1 MAKEPKDLLLLV
13 WVHGFKGNDVT
24 FETFPGR
31 ICHLLRS
38 THPSLRVESRV
49 FPMYQTRGELLA
61 ATLAF
66 VDWLTELVVNLENDH
81 GQGGGAGKAKVV
93 LMGHSMGGLLCADTV
108 RDIAANTREGDPMW
122 PRVVGIIAFDTPYLG
137 LHPHIFK
144 HHLTQ
149 AASYFDQARSIAS
162 TIGIVSPI
170 AFGLGFGKSGKK
182 TESTTSEADFS
193 KSQPSASTK
202 GKKKETV
209 TTVSDMSTSAEQQT
223 ATSKPFWSN
232 LSSVPSPSSKTL
244 YGLGAAAL
252 GAAALGTAYYRREDF
267 ITGWR
272 WGYDHMTFVKNLWD
286 EDGLRKRLEAID
298 VLIREQN
305 VLYRNY
311 YTYLPAEPP
320 VHLVSRTFA
329 ILPPT
334 SHPLY
339 PLWRHA
345 ANTLAKD
352 EVSAHMGMFNPKT
365 NDGFYDLGLA
375 VVKEI
380 GERIES
386 EGVGRKE
393 GVEERMNEDG
403 EGVWRIEKDKDGKEI
418 WVEA

>member
-24 FETFPGR
+24 FESFPER

-81 GQGGGAGKAKVV
+81 GKGGGAGKAKVV

-108 RDIAANTREGDPMW
+108 RDIAASTREGDPIW

-137 LHPHIFK
+137 LHPHTFK

-149 AASYFDQARSIAS
+149 AASYFDQARSVAS
-162 TIGIVSPI
+162 TIGIISP
-170 AFGLGFGKSGKK
+170 AALGLGFGKFGKR
-182 TESTTSEADFS
+182 TSETGS
-193 KSQPSASTK
+193 SGSGPSASMKSKEK
-202 GKKKETV
+202 GTS
-209 TTVSDMSTSAEQQT
+209 TTVSDIHDSGDQET
-223 ATSKPFWSN
+223 AASKSFWRS

-252 GAAALGTAYYRREDF
+252 GAAALGTVYYRREDF

-286 EDGLRKRLEAID
+286 EDGLRRRLEAID
-298 VLIREQN
+298 ELIREQN
-305 VLYRNY
+305 ILYSNY
-311 YTYLPAEPP
+311 YTHLPAEPP

-334 SHPLY
+334 PHLLFPR
-339 PLWRHA
+339 WRPA
-345 ANTLAKD
+345 TNTIAKD

-393 GVEERMNEDG
+393 GVEERMDENG